1 MVVVEGER
9 RVYWM
14 YAITIGITVMSL
26 VDVDAH
32 RSMLASCPN
41 RVASCP
47 NRVAAQP
54 GVSLNSSESKPIIP
68 LGPPY
73 LIVINFAGPTLYS

>member
-1 MVVVEGER
+1 MSVQSTSRSVVVNAGMVMVEGER

-14 YAITIGITVMSL
+14 YAIAIGITVMSL
-26 VDVDAH
+26 VNVDAH

-41 RVASCP
+41 KVASCP

-54 GVSLNSSESKPIIP
+54 GVSLNSER
-68 LGPPY
+68 
-73 LIVINFAGPTLYS
+73 PTRQT